1 MKKIKINED
10 LIRILISAI
19 LLITSIFLKNFK
31 TAYLIVIVVSYVF
44 VSKEVYENAL
54 KNIKNKEIFDEN
66 LLMIIA
72 TLGAFYIKEYPE
84 AVLVML
90 LFSLGEYLSSQ
101 AVDNSKKAII
111 ELMDLRSDK
120 TRLKN
125 GELVSTKKV
134 KLNDIIIVNPG
145 EKIPLDG
152 IIING
157 ASHLDTKNLTGE
169 SKPLSVKKGDTVLS
183 GTINIESILE
193 INSTSTYKT
202 STASKIIDIMEHA
215 DEKKAKTEKFITK
228 FSKIYTP
235 IVVLLSILIVVIPT
249 ILGCDFNTWLYRA
262 LEMLVISCPCALVI
276 SVPLSYFA
284 GIGRA
289 SKDGILI
296 KGSNELDN
304 LSNIKTIL
312 FDKTGTLTKGVFEVT
327 KIFSVNNKDA
337 ELLKLA
343 AEAEANSNHP
353 IALSIKKAY
362 GKEIK
367 SKITNAKEISG
378 AGISCIIG
386 KDNILVGNKKL
397 LKYNKID
404 VEENKELG
412 TIVYVAKNKKLLGYI
427 VISDKIKTNAK
438 ESLDKLRN
446 DGISNLIMLSGDA
459 EEVVNI
465 ISKKLNLDKAYGNL
479 LPQDKVNILEEYKM
493 KNKTAFVGD
502 GINDAPVIKL
512 ADVGIAMGGIGSDA
526 TIEASDIVL
535 MKDDL
540 SRLADAIKISKITKK
555 IVMSNIIFAI
565 MFKIIMLILAI
576 LGITPIWLAV
586 FADVGVTI
594 ISVLNSLRIFIKKL

>member
-10 LIRILISAI
+10 LIRIIISI
-19 LLITSIFLKNFK
+19 VFLVLGMIFNGNIYLL
-31 TAYLIVIVVSYVF
+31 VVSYVL
-44 VSKEVYENAL
+44 VSKEVYFNAF
-54 KNIKNKEIFDEN
+54 KNIKNDEIFDEN

-72 TLGAFYIKEYPE
+72 TLGAFYIGEYPE

-90 LFSLGEYLSSQ
+90 LFSIGEYLSDL
-101 AVDNSKKAII
+101 AIDNSKKAIV

-120 TRLKN
+120 INLKDI
-125 GELVSTKKV
+125 GVTDVSNAKV
-134 KLNDIIIVNPG
+134 GDIFVVSPG
-145 EKIPLDG
+145 EKVALDG
-152 IIING
+152 IVIKG
-157 ASHLDTKNLTGE
+157 ESHLDTSSLTGE
-169 SKPLSVKKGDTVLS
+169 TVPRAVYKNSEVLS
-183 GTINIESILE
+183 GTINLE
-193 INSTSTYKT
+193 GVLEVKATKTFET
-202 STASKIIDIMEHA
+202 STASRIIEILEKSE
-215 DEKKAKTEKFITK
+215 EKKTKTEKFITK
-228 FSKIYTP
+228 FSKVYTP
-235 IVVLLSILIVVIPT
+235 IVVLLAILIIIIPT
-249 ILGCDFNTWLYRA
+249 ILGGNFNTWLYRA

-276 SVPLSYFA
+276 SVPLGYFS
-284 GIGRA
+284 GIGKC
-289 SKDGILI
+289 SKEGILV
-296 KGSNELDN
+296 KGSNILDD
-304 LSNIKTIL
+304 LVNIDTII
-312 FDKTGTLTKGVFEVT
+312 FDKTGTITEGVFEVT
-327 KIFSVNNKDA
+327 KIFSVNNKDV

-446 DGISNLIMLSGDA
+446 DGISNLVMLSGDA

-502 GINDAPVIKL
+502 GINDAPVIKC

-540 SRLADAIKISKITKK
+540 SNLADAIKISKITKK
-555 IVMSNIIFAI
+555 IVLSNIIFAI
-565 MFKIIMLILAI
+565 MFKIIMLVLAI

-594 ISVLNSLRIFIKKL
+594 ISVFNSLRIFIKRI

>member
-10 LIRILISAI
+10 LIRIIISI
-19 LLITSIFLKNFK
+19 VLLVLGMIFNENI
-31 TAYLIVIVVSYVF
+31 YLLVISYVF
-44 VSKEVYENAL
+44 VSKEVYFNAF
-54 KNIKNKEIFDEN
+54 KNIREGNIFDEN
-66 LLMIIA
+66 FLMIIA
-72 TLGAFYIKEYPE
+72 TLGAFYIGEYPE

-90 LFSLGEYLSSQ
+90 LFSIGEYLSDL
-101 AVDNSKKAII
+101 AVDNSKKAIV

-120 TRLKN
+120 INLK
-125 GELVSTKKV
+125 
-134 KLNDIIIVNPG
+134 DIGVTDVNKANVGDIFVVAPG
-145 EKIPLDG
+145 EKVAIDG
-152 IIING
+152 IIIKG
-157 ASHLDTKNLTGE
+157 ESHLDTSSLTGE
-169 SKPLSVKKGDTVLS
+169 TVPRAVYKNSEVLS
-183 GTINIESILE
+183 GTINLE
-193 INSTSTYKT
+193 GVLEVKATKTFET
-202 STASKIIDIMEHA
+202 STASKIIEILEKSE
-215 DEKKAKTEKFITK
+215 EKKTKTEKFITR
-228 FSKIYTP
+228 FSKVYTP
-235 IVVLLSILIVVIPT
+235 IVVLLAILIIIIPT
-249 ILGCDFNTWLYRA
+249 ILGGNFNTWLYRA

-276 SVPLSYFA
+276 SVPLGYFS
-284 GIGRA
+284 GIGKC
-289 SKDGILI
+289 SKEGILV
-296 KGSNELDN
+296 KGSNILDD
-304 LSNIKTIL
+304 LVNIDTII
-312 FDKTGTLTKGVFEVT
+312 FDKTGTITEGVFEVT
-327 KIFSVNNKDA
+327 KIYSVNNKDA

-378 AGISCIIG
+378 AGISCITG

-404 VEENKELG
+404 VEENKKLG

-502 GINDAPVIKL
+502 GINDAPVIKC

-540 SRLADAIKISKITKK
+540 SNLADAIKISKITKK
-555 IVMSNIIFAI
+555 IVLSNIIFAI
-565 MFKIIMLILAI
+565 MFKIIMLVLAI

-594 ISVLNSLRIFIKKL
+594 ISVFNSLRIFIKRI

>member
-1 MKKIKINED
+1 MKKIKFNED
-10 LIRILISAI
+10 LIRILISSV
-19 LLITSIFLKNFK
+19 LLIISIFLKNFK

-54 KNIKNKEIFDEN
+54 KNIKKKEIFDEN

-111 ELMDLRSDK
+111 DLMDLRSDK
-120 TRLKN
+120 ARLKN

-327 KIFSVNNKDA
+327 KINGNINEV
-337 ELLKLA
+337 LKIA
-343 AEAEANSNHP
+343 ANAEAHSNHP
-353 IALSIKKAY
+353 IGKSIVSAY
-362 GKEIK
+362 NKTLDMKITDYKEI
-367 SKITNAKEISG
+367 AG
-378 AGISCIIG
+378 LGISC
-386 KDNILVGNKKL
+386 KLNKEKVLVG
-397 LKYNKID
+397 KID
-404 VEENKELG
+404 LLLENNIDVDKIDSVG
-412 TIVYVAKNKKLLGYI
+412 TVIYVAKNNECIGSI
-427 VISDKIKTNAK
+427 IISDKIKDNAK
-438 ESLDKLRN
+438 ETLEDLR
-446 DGISNLIMLSGDA
+446 GELVENLVVLSGDKD
-459 EEVVNI
+459 EVVEDLA
-465 ISKKLNLDKAYGNL
+465 KTLNLDAYHAEL
-479 LPQDKVNILEEYKM
+479 LPEDKIKLLEEYQIFGQ
-493 KNKTAFVGD
+493 TAFVGD

-512 ADVGIAMGGIGSDA
+512 SDIGIAMGKIGSDA

-535 MKDDL
+535 MNDDL
-540 SRLADAIKISKITKK
+540 SSITKAIRISKLTKRV
-555 IVMSNIIFAI
+555 ILSNIIFAI
-565 MFKIIMLILAI
+565 SFKLLMLILAI
-576 LGITPIWLAV
+576 IGITPIYLAV
-586 FADVGVTI
+586 FADVGVTLL
-594 ISVLNSLRIFIKKL
+594 SVLNSLRIFKKSL

>member
-10 LIRILISAI
+10 LIRIIISI
-19 LLITSIFLKNFK
+19 VLLVLGMIFNENI
-31 TAYLIVIVVSYVF
+31 YLLVISYVF
-44 VSKEVYENAL
+44 ISKEVYFNAF
-54 KNIKNKEIFDEN
+54 KNIREGKIFDEN
-66 LLMIIA
+66 FLMIIA
-72 TLGAFYIKEYPE
+72 TLGAFYIGEYPE

-90 LFSLGEYLSSQ
+90 LFSIGEYLSDL
-101 AVDNSKKAII
+101 AVDNSKKAIV

-120 TRLKN
+120 INLKN
-125 GELVSTKKV
+125 VGITDVSNAKIG
-134 KLNDIIIVNPG
+134 DIFVVAPG
-145 EKIPLDG
+145 EKVALDG
-152 IIING
+152 IVIKG
-157 ASHLDTKNLTGE
+157 ESHLDTSSLTGE
-169 SKPLSVKKGDTVLS
+169 AVPRAVYKNSDVLS
-183 GTINIESILE
+183 GTINLE
-193 INSTSTYKT
+193 GVLEVKATKTFET
-202 STASKIIDIMEHA
+202 STASKIIEILEKSE
-215 DEKKAKTEKFITK
+215 EKKTKTEKFITR
-228 FSKIYTP
+228 FSKVYTP
-235 IVVLLSILIVVIPT
+235 IVVLLAILIIIIPT
-249 ILGCDFNTWLYRA
+249 ILGGNFNTWLYRA

-276 SVPLSYFA
+276 SVPLGYFS
-284 GIGRA
+284 GIGKC
-289 SKDGILI
+289 SKEGILV
-296 KGSNELDN
+296 KGSNILDD
-304 LSNIKTIL
+304 LVNIDTII
-312 FDKTGTLTKGVFEVT
+312 FDKTGTITEGVFEVT
-327 KIFSVNNKDA
+327 KIYSVNNKDT

-343 AEAEANSNHP
+343 AEAEVNSNHP

-386 KDNILVGNKKL
+386 EDNILVGNKKL

-438 ESLDKLRN
+438 ESLDKLRS
-446 DGISNLIMLSGDA
+446 DGISNLVMLSGDD
-459 EEVVNI
+459 EEVVKV

-479 LPQDKVNILEEYKM
+479 LPQDKVNILEEYK
-493 KNKTAFVGD
+493 KYNKTAFVGD
-502 GINDAPVIKL
+502 GINDAPVIKC

-540 SRLADAIKISKITKK
+540 SNLADAIKISKITKK
-555 IVMSNIIFAI
+555 IVLSNIIFAI
-565 MFKIIMLILAI
+565 MFKIIMLVLAV

-594 ISVLNSLRIFIKKL
+594 ISVFNSLRIFIKRI

>member
-10 LIRILISAI
+10 LIRIIISI
-19 LLITSIFLKNFK
+19 VLLVLGMIFNENI
-31 TAYLIVIVVSYVF
+31 YLLVISYVF
-44 VSKEVYENAL
+44 VSKEVYFNAF
-54 KNIKNKEIFDEN
+54 KNIKNGEIFDEN
-66 LLMIIA
+66 FLMIIA
-72 TLGAFYIKEYPE
+72 TLGAFYIGEYPE

-90 LFSLGEYLSSQ
+90 LFSIGEYLSDL
-101 AVDNSKKAII
+101 AVDNSKKAIV

-120 TRLKN
+120 INLK
-125 GELVSTKKV
+125 
-134 KLNDIIIVNPG
+134 DIGVTDVNNANVGDIFVVAPG
-145 EKIPLDG
+145 EKVALDG
-152 IIING
+152 IIIKG
-157 ASHLDTKNLTGE
+157 ESHLDTSSLTGE
-169 SKPLSVKKGDTVLS
+169 TMPRAVYKNSEVLS
-183 GTINIESILE
+183 GTINLE
-193 INSTSTYKT
+193 GVLEVKATKTFET
-202 STASKIIDIMEHA
+202 STASKIIEILEKSE
-215 DEKKAKTEKFITK
+215 EKKTKTEKFITR
-228 FSKIYTP
+228 FSKVYTP
-235 IVVLLSILIVVIPT
+235 IVVLLAILIIIIPT
-249 ILGCDFNTWLYRA
+249 ILGGNFNTWLYRA

-276 SVPLSYFA
+276 SVPLGYFS
-284 GIGRA
+284 GIGKC
-289 SKDGILI
+289 SKEGILV
-296 KGSNELDN
+296 KGSNILDD
-304 LSNIKTIL
+304 LVNIDTII
-312 FDKTGTLTKGVFEVT
+312 FDKTGTITEGVFEVT
-327 KIFSVNNKDA
+327 KIYSVNNKDT

-404 VEENKELG
+404 VEVNKELG

-446 DGISNLIMLSGDA
+446 DGINNLIMLSGDA

-540 SRLADAIKISKITKK
+540 SNLADAIKISKITKK
-555 IVMSNIIFAI
+555 IVLSNIIFAI

>member
-1 MKKIKINED
+1 MKKINED
-10 LIRILISAI
+10 LIRIIISII
-19 LLITSIFLKNFK
+19 LLVLGMIFNENI
-31 TAYLIVIVVSYVF
+31 YLLVISYVF
-44 VSKEVYENAL
+44 ISKEVYFNAF
-54 KNIKNKEIFDEN
+54 KNIREGKIFDEN

-72 TLGAFYIKEYPE
+72 TLGAFYIGEYPE

-90 LFSLGEYLSSQ
+90 LFSIGEYLSDL
-101 AVDNSKKAII
+101 AVDNSKKAIV

-120 TRLKN
+120 INLK
-125 GELVSTKKV
+125 
-134 KLNDIIIVNPG
+134 DIGVTDVNNANVGDIFVVTPG
-145 EKIPLDG
+145 EKVALDG
-152 IIING
+152 IIIKG
-157 ASHLDTKNLTGE
+157 ESHLDTSSLTGE
-169 SKPLSVKKGDTVLS
+169 TVPRAVYKNSEVLS
-183 GTINIESILE
+183 GTINLE
-193 INSTSTYKT
+193 GVLEVKATKTFET
-202 STASKIIDIMEHA
+202 STASRIIEILEKTE
-215 DEKKAKTEKFITK
+215 EKKTKTEKLITR
-228 FSKIYTP
+228 FSKVYTP
-235 IVVLLSILIVVIPT
+235 IVVLLAILIIIIPT
-249 ILGCDFNTWLYRA
+249 ILGGNFNTWLYRA

-276 SVPLSYFA
+276 SVPLGYFS
-284 GIGRA
+284 GIGKC
-289 SKDGILI
+289 SKEGILV
-296 KGSNELDN
+296 KGSNILDD
-304 LSNIKTIL
+304 LVNIDTII
-312 FDKTGTLTKGVFEVT
+312 FDKTGTITEGVFEVT
-327 KIFSVNNKDA
+327 KIFSVNNKDV

-343 AEAEANSNHP
+343 AEAESNSNHP

-446 DGISNLIMLSGDA
+446 DGINNLVMLSGDA

-502 GINDAPVIKL
+502 GINDAPVIKC

-540 SRLADAIKISKITKK
+540 SNVADAIKISKITKK
-555 IVMSNIIFAI
+555 IVLSNIIFAI
-565 MFKIIMLILAI
+565 MFKIIMLVFAV

-594 ISVLNSLRIFIKKL
+594 ISVFNSLRIFIKRI

>member
-1 MKKIKINED
+1 MKKINED
-10 LIRILISAI
+10 LIRIIISI
-19 LLITSIFLKNFK
+19 VLLVLGMIFNENI
-31 TAYLIVIVVSYVF
+31 YLLVISYVF
-44 VSKEVYENAL
+44 ISKEVYFNAF
-54 KNIKNKEIFDEN
+54 KNIREGKIFDEN
-66 LLMIIA
+66 FLMIIA
-72 TLGAFYIKEYPE
+72 TLGAFYIGEYPE

-90 LFSLGEYLSSQ
+90 LFSIGEYLSDL
-101 AVDNSKKAII
+101 AVDNSKKAIV

-120 TRLKN
+120 INLK
-125 GELVSTKKV
+125 
-134 KLNDIIIVNPG
+134 DIGVTDVNNANVGDIFVVAPG
-145 EKIPLDG
+145 EKVALDG
-152 IIING
+152 IIIKG
-157 ASHLDTKNLTGE
+157 ESHLDTSSLTGE
-169 SKPLSVKKGDTVLS
+169 TMPRAVYINSEVLS
-183 GTINIESILE
+183 GTINLE
-193 INSTSTYKT
+193 GVLEVKATKTFET
-202 STASKIIDIMEHA
+202 STASKIIEILEKTE
-215 DEKKAKTEKFITK
+215 EKKTKTEKFITR
-228 FSKIYTP
+228 FSKVYTP
-235 IVVLLSILIVVIPT
+235 IVVLLAILIIIIPT
-249 ILGCDFNTWLYRA
+249 ILGGNFNTWLYRA

-276 SVPLSYFA
+276 SVPLGYFS
-284 GIGRA
+284 GIGKC
-289 SKDGILI
+289 SKEGILV
-296 KGSNELDN
+296 KGSNILDD
-304 LSNIKTIL
+304 LVNIDTII
-312 FDKTGTLTKGVFEVT
+312 FDKTGTITEGVFEVT

-386 KDNILVGNKKL
+386 EDNILVGNKKL

-459 EEVVNI
+459 EEIVNI

-502 GINDAPVIKL
+502 GINDAPVIKC

-540 SRLADAIKISKITKK
+540 SNLADAIKISKITKK
-555 IVMSNIIFAI
+555 IVMFNIIFAI
-565 MFKIIMLILAI
+565 MFKIIMLVLAI

-594 ISVLNSLRIFIKKL
+594 ISVFNSLRIFIKRI

>member
-1 MKKIKINED
+1 MKKINED
-10 LIRILISAI
+10 LIRIIISI
-19 LLITSIFLKNFK
+19 VLLVLGMIFNENI
-31 TAYLIVIVVSYVF
+31 YLLVISYVF
-44 VSKEVYENAL
+44 VSKEVYFNAI
-54 KNIKNKEIFDEN
+54 KNIREGKIFDEN
-66 LLMIIA
+66 FLMIIA
-72 TLGAFYIKEYPE
+72 TLGAFYIGEYPE

-90 LFSLGEYLSSQ
+90 LFSIGEYLSDI
-101 AVDNSKKAII
+101 AVDNSKKAIV

-120 TRLKN
+120 INLK
-125 GELVSTKKV
+125 
-134 KLNDIIIVNPG
+134 DIGVTDVNNANVGDVFVVAPG
-145 EKIPLDG
+145 EKVALDG
-152 IIING
+152 IIIKG
-157 ASHLDTKNLTGE
+157 ESHLDTSSLTGE
-169 SKPLSVKKGDTVLS
+169 TMPRAVYINSEVLS
-183 GTINIESILE
+183 GTINLE
-193 INSTSTYKT
+193 GVLEVKATKTFET
-202 STASKIIDIMEHA
+202 STASRIIEILEKSE
-215 DEKKAKTEKFITK
+215 EKKTKTEKFITR
-228 FSKIYTP
+228 FSKVYTP
-235 IVVLLSILIVVIPT
+235 IVVLLAILIIIIPT
-249 ILGCDFNTWLYRA
+249 ILEGNFNTWLYRA

-276 SVPLSYFA
+276 SVPLGYFS
-284 GIGRA
+284 GIGKC
-289 SKDGILI
+289 SKEGILV
-296 KGSNELDN
+296 KGSNILDD
-304 LSNIKTIL
+304 LVNIDTII
-312 FDKTGTLTKGVFEVT
+312 FDKTGTITEGVFEVT

-438 ESLDKLRN
+438 ESLDKLRS
-446 DGISNLIMLSGDA
+446 DGINNLIMLSGDA

-465 ISKKLNLDKAYGNL
+465 ISKKLNLDKACGNL

-502 GINDAPVIKL
+502 GINDAPVIKC

-540 SRLADAIKISKITKK
+540 SNLADAIKISKITKK
-555 IVMSNIIFAI
+555 IVLSNIIFAI
-565 MFKIIMLILAI
+565 MFKIIMLIFAI

-594 ISVLNSLRIFIKKL
+594 ISVFNSLRIFIKRI

>member
-10 LIRILISAI
+10 LIRIIISVI
-19 LLITSIFLKNFK
+19 LLVLGMIFNENI
-31 TAYLIVIVVSYVF
+31 YLLVISYVF
-44 VSKEVYENAL
+44 ISKKVYFNAF
-54 KNIKNKEIFDEN
+54 KNIREGKIFDEN

-72 TLGAFYIKEYPE
+72 TLGAFYIGEYPE

-90 LFSLGEYLSSQ
+90 LFSIGEYLSDL
-101 AVDNSKKAII
+101 AVDNSKKAIV

-120 TRLKN
+120 INLKDI
-125 GELVSTKKV
+125 GVTDVSNANV
-134 KLNDIIIVNPG
+134 GDIFVVSPG
-145 EKIPLDG
+145 EKIALDG
-152 IIING
+152 IIIKG
-157 ASHLDTKNLTGE
+157 ESHLDTSSLTGE
-169 SKPLSVKKGDTVLS
+169 AVPRAVYKNSEVLS
-183 GTINIESILE
+183 GTINLE
-193 INSTSTYKT
+193 GVLEVKATKTFET
-202 STASKIIDIMEHA
+202 STASRIIEILEKSE
-215 DEKKAKTEKFITK
+215 EKKTKTEKFITR
-228 FSKIYTP
+228 FSKVYTP
-235 IVVLLSILIVVIPT
+235 IVVLLAILIIIIPT
-249 ILGCDFNTWLYRA
+249 ILGGNFNTWLYRA

-276 SVPLSYFA
+276 SVPLGYFS
-284 GIGRA
+284 GIGKC
-289 SKDGILI
+289 SKEGILV
-296 KGSNELDN
+296 KGSNILDD
-304 LSNIKTIL
+304 LVNIDTII
-312 FDKTGTLTKGVFEVT
+312 FDKTGTITEGVFEVT
-327 KIFSVNNKDA
+327 KIYSVNNKDV

-367 SKITNAKEISG
+367 SKITNVKEISG

-386 KDNILVGNKKL
+386 QDNILVGNKKL

-446 DGISNLIMLSGDA
+446 DGINNLIMLSGDA

-479 LPQDKVNILEEYKM
+479 LPQDKVSILEEYKM

-502 GINDAPVIKL
+502 GINDAPVIKC

-540 SRLADAIKISKITKK
+540 SNLADAIKISKITKK
-555 IVMSNIIFAI
+555 IVLSNIIFAI
-565 MFKIIMLILAI
+565 MFKIIMLVLAI

-594 ISVLNSLRIFIKKL
+594 ISVFNSLRIFIKRI

>member
-1 MKKIKINED
+1 MIKINED
-10 LIRILISAI
+10 LIRIIISI
-19 LLITSIFLKNFK
+19 VLLVLGMIFNENI
-31 TAYLIVIVVSYVF
+31 YLLVISYVF
-44 VSKEVYENAL
+44 ISKEVYFNAF
-54 KNIKNKEIFDEN
+54 KNIREGKIFDEN
-66 LLMIIA
+66 FLMIIA
-72 TLGAFYIKEYPE
+72 TLGAFYIGEYPE

-90 LFSLGEYLSSQ
+90 LFSIGEYLSDL
-101 AVDNSKKAII
+101 AVDNSKKAIV

-120 TRLKN
+120 INLK
-125 GELVSTKKV
+125 
-134 KLNDIIIVNPG
+134 DIGVTDVNNANIGDVFVVAPG
-145 EKIPLDG
+145 EKVALDG
-152 IIING
+152 IIIKG
-157 ASHLDTKNLTGE
+157 ESHLDTSSLTGE
-169 SKPLSVKKGDTVLS
+169 TVPRAVYKNSEVLS
-183 GTINIESILE
+183 GTINLE
-193 INSTSTYKT
+193 GVLEVKATKTFET
-202 STASKIIDIMEHA
+202 STASRIIEILEKSE
-215 DEKKAKTEKFITK
+215 EKKTKTEKFITR
-228 FSKIYTP
+228 FSKVYTP
-235 IVVLLSILIVVIPT
+235 IVVLLAILIIIIPT
-249 ILGCDFNTWLYRA
+249 ILGGNFNTWLYRA

-276 SVPLSYFA
+276 SVPLGYFS
-284 GIGRA
+284 GIGKC
-289 SKDGILI
+289 SKEGILV
-296 KGSNELDN
+296 KGSNILDD
-304 LSNIKTIL
+304 LVNIDTII
-312 FDKTGTLTKGVFEVT
+312 FDKTGTITEGVFEVT
-327 KIFSVNNKDA
+327 KIYSVNNKDA

-343 AEAEANSNHP
+343 AEAETNSNHP

-438 ESLDKLRN
+438 ESLDKLRS
-446 DGISNLIMLSGDA
+446 DGISNLVMLSGDA

-502 GINDAPVIKL
+502 GINDAPVIKC

-526 TIEASDIVL
+526 TIEASEIVL

-540 SRLADAIKISKITKK
+540 SNLADAIKISKITKK
-555 IVMSNIIFAI
+555 IVLSNIIFAI
-565 MFKIIMLILAI
+565 TFKIIMLVLAI

-594 ISVLNSLRIFIKKL
+594 ISVFNSLRIFIKRI

>member
-10 LIRILISAI
+10 LIRIIISI
-19 LLITSIFLKNFK
+19 VLLVLGMIFNENI
-31 TAYLIVIVVSYVF
+31 YLLVISYVF
-44 VSKEVYENAL
+44 ISKEVYFNAF
-54 KNIKNKEIFDEN
+54 KNIREGKIFDEN
-66 LLMIIA
+66 FLMIIA
-72 TLGAFYIKEYPE
+72 TLGAFYIGEYPE

-90 LFSLGEYLSSQ
+90 LFSIGEYLSDL
-101 AVDNSKKAII
+101 AVDNSKKAIV

-120 TRLKN
+120 INLKDSGVTDVN
-125 GELVSTKKV
+125 NANVG
-134 KLNDIIIVNPG
+134 DIFVVAPG
-145 EKIPLDG
+145 EKVALDG
-152 IIING
+152 IIIKG
-157 ASHLDTKNLTGE
+157 ESHLDTSSLTGE
-169 SKPLSVKKGDTVLS
+169 TVPRAVYKNSEVLS
-183 GTINIESILE
+183 GTINLE
-193 INSTSTYKT
+193 GVLEVKVTKTFET
-202 STASKIIDIMEHA
+202 STASRIIEILEKSE
-215 DEKKAKTEKFITK
+215 EKKTKTEKFITR
-228 FSKIYTP
+228 FSKVYTP
-235 IVVLLSILIVVIPT
+235 IVVLLAILIIIIPT
-249 ILGCDFNTWLYRA
+249 ILGGDFNTWLYRA

-276 SVPLSYFA
+276 SVPLGYFS
-284 GIGRA
+284 GIGKC
-289 SKDGILI
+289 SKEGILV
-296 KGSNELDN
+296 KGSNILDD
-304 LSNIKTIL
+304 LVNIDTII
-312 FDKTGTLTKGVFEVT
+312 FDKTGTITEGVFEVT
-327 KIFSVNNKDA
+327 KIYSVNNKDA

-343 AEAEANSNHP
+343 AAAEANSNHP

-397 LKYNKID
+397 LKYNNID

-493 KNKTAFVGD
+493 INKTAFVGD
-502 GINDAPVIKL
+502 GINDAPVIKC

-540 SRLADAIKISKITKK
+540 SNLADAIKISKITKK
-555 IVMSNIIFAI
+555 IVLSNIIFAI
-565 MFKIIMLILAI
+565 MFKIIMLVLAI

-594 ISVLNSLRIFIKKL
+594 ISVFNSLRIFIKRI

>member
-1 MKKIKINED
+1 MKKINED
-10 LIRILISAI
+10 LIRIIISI
-19 LLITSIFLKNFK
+19 VLLALGMIFNENI
-31 TAYLIVIVVSYVF
+31 YLLVISYVF
-44 VSKEVYENAL
+44 ISKEVYFNAF
-54 KNIKNKEIFDEN
+54 KNIKEGKIFDEN
-66 LLMIIA
+66 FLMIIA
-72 TLGAFYIKEYPE
+72 TLGAFYIGEYPE

-90 LFSLGEYLSSQ
+90 LFSIGEYLSDI
-101 AVDNSKKAII
+101 AVDNSKKAIV

-120 TRLKN
+120 INLKDI
-125 GELVSTKKV
+125 GVTDVSNAKV
-134 KLNDIIIVNPG
+134 GDIFVVSPG
-145 EKIPLDG
+145 EKVALDG
-152 IIING
+152 IVIKG
-157 ASHLDTKNLTGE
+157 ESHLDTSSLTGE
-169 SKPLSVKKGDTVLS
+169 TVPRAVYKNSEVLS
-183 GTINIESILE
+183 GTINLE
-193 INSTSTYKT
+193 GVLEVKATKTFET
-202 STASKIIDIMEHA
+202 STASKIIEILEKSE
-215 DEKKAKTEKFITK
+215 EKKTKTEKFITR
-228 FSKIYTP
+228 FSKVYTP
-235 IVVLLSILIVVIPT
+235 IVVLLAILIIIIPT
-249 ILGCDFNTWLYRA
+249 ILGGNFNTWLYRA

-276 SVPLSYFA
+276 SVPLGYFS
-284 GIGRA
+284 GIGKC
-289 SKDGILI
+289 SKEGILV
-296 KGSNELDN
+296 KGSNILDD
-304 LSNIKTIL
+304 LVNIDTII
-312 FDKTGTLTKGVFEVT
+312 FDKTGTITEGVFEVT

-337 ELLKLA
+337 EILKLA
-343 AEAEANSNHP
+343 AEAEANSIHP

-438 ESLDKLRN
+438 ESLDKLRS
-446 DGISNLIMLSGDA
+446 DGISNLVMLSGDA

-479 LPQDKVNILEEYKM
+479 LPQDKVKILEEYKM

-502 GINDAPVIKL
+502 GINDAPVIKC

-540 SRLADAIKISKITKK
+540 SNLADAIKISKITKK
-555 IVMSNIIFAI
+555 IVLSNIIFAI
-565 MFKIIMLILAI
+565 MFKIIMLVLAI

-594 ISVLNSLRIFIKKL
+594 ISVFNSLRIFIKRI

>member
-10 LIRILISAI
+10 LIRIIISI
-19 LLITSIFLKNFK
+19 VLLVLGMIFNENI
-31 TAYLIVIVVSYVF
+31 YLLVISYVF
-44 VSKEVYENAL
+44 VSKEVYFNAF
-54 KNIKNKEIFDEN
+54 KNIKEGKIFDEN
-66 LLMIIA
+66 FLMIIA
-72 TLGAFYIKEYPE
+72 TLGAFYIGEYPE

-90 LFSLGEYLSSQ
+90 LFSIGEYLSDL
-101 AVDNSKKAII
+101 AVDNSKKAIV

-120 TRLKN
+120 INLKN
-125 GELVSTKKV
+125 VGITDVSNAKIG
-134 KLNDIIIVNPG
+134 DIFVVAPG
-145 EKIPLDG
+145 EKVALDG
-152 IIING
+152 IVIKG
-157 ASHLDTKNLTGE
+157 ESHLDTSSLTGE
-169 SKPLSVKKGDTVLS
+169 AVPRAVYKNSDVLS
-183 GTINIESILE
+183 GTINLE
-193 INSTSTYKT
+193 GVLEVKATKTFET
-202 STASKIIDIMEHA
+202 STASKIIEILEKSE
-215 DEKKAKTEKFITK
+215 EKKTKTEKFITK
-228 FSKIYTP
+228 FSKVYTP
-235 IVVLLSILIVVIPT
+235 IVVLLAVFIVIIPT
-249 ILGCDFNTWLYRA
+249 ILGGNFNTWLYRA

-276 SVPLSYFA
+276 SVPLGYFS
-284 GIGRA
+284 GIGKC
-289 SKDGILI
+289 SKEGILV
-296 KGSNELDN
+296 KGSNILDDLVN
-304 LSNIKTIL
+304 VNTII
-312 FDKTGTLTKGVFEVT
+312 FDKTGTITEGVFEVT
-327 KIFSVNNKDA
+327 KIVSKNKKDD
-337 ELLKLA
+337 ELLILA
-343 AEAEANSNHP
+343 AAAESNSNHP

-479 LPQDKVNILEEYKM
+479 LPQDKVNILEEYK
-493 KNKTAFVGD
+493 KYNKTAFVGD

-540 SRLADAIKISKITKK
+540 SNLADAIKISKITKK
-555 IVMSNIIFAI
+555 IVLSNIIFAI
-565 MFKIIMLILAI
+565 MFKIIMLVLAI

>member
-10 LIRILISAI
+10 LIRIIISI
-19 LLITSIFLKNFK
+19 VLLVLGMIFNENI
-31 TAYLIVIVVSYVF
+31 YLLVISYVF
-44 VSKEVYENAL
+44 ISKEVYFNAF
-54 KNIKNKEIFDEN
+54 KNIREGKIFDEN
-66 LLMIIA
+66 FLMIIA
-72 TLGAFYIKEYPE
+72 TLGAFYIGEYPE

-90 LFSLGEYLSSQ
+90 LFSIGEYLSDL
-101 AVDNSKKAII
+101 AVDNSKKAIV

-120 TRLKN
+120 INLKN
-125 GELVSTKKV
+125 VGITDVSNAKIG
-134 KLNDIIIVNPG
+134 DIFVVAPG
-145 EKIPLDG
+145 EKVALDG
-152 IIING
+152 IVIKG
-157 ASHLDTKNLTGE
+157 ESHLDTSSLTGE
-169 SKPLSVKKGDTVLS
+169 AVPRAVYKNSDVLS
-183 GTINIESILE
+183 GTINLE
-193 INSTSTYKT
+193 GVLEVKATKTFET
-202 STASKIIDIMEHA
+202 STASKIIEILEKSE
-215 DEKKAKTEKFITK
+215 EKKTKTEKFITK
-228 FSKIYTP
+228 FSKVYTP
-235 IVVLLSILIVVIPT
+235 IVVLLAVFIVIIST
-249 ILGCDFNTWLYRA
+249 ILGGNFNTWLYRA

-276 SVPLSYFA
+276 SVPLGYFS
-284 GIGRA
+284 GIGKC
-289 SKDGILI
+289 SKEGILV
-296 KGSNELDN
+296 KGSNILDDLVN
-304 LSNIKTIL
+304 VNTII
-312 FDKTGTLTKGVFEVT
+312 FDKTGTITEGVFEVT
-327 KIFSVNNKDA
+327 KIVSKNKKDD
-337 ELLKLA
+337 ELLILA
-343 AEAEANSNHP
+343 AAAESNSNHP
-353 IALSIKKAY
+353 IATSIKKAY

-367 SKITNAKEISG
+367 SKITNVKEISG

-386 KDNILVGNKKL
+386 EDNILVGNKKL

-446 DGISNLIMLSGDA
+446 DGINNLIMLSGDA
-459 EEVVNI
+459 EEVVKV

-502 GINDAPVIKL
+502 GINDAPVIKC

-555 IVMSNIIFAI
+555 IVMFNIIFAI
-565 MFKIIMLILAI
+565 MFKIIMLVLAI

-594 ISVLNSLRIFIKKL
+594 ISVFNSLRIFIKRI

>member
-10 LIRILISAI
+10 LIRIIISI
-19 LLITSIFLKNFK
+19 VLLVLGMIFNENI
-31 TAYLIVIVVSYVF
+31 YLLVISYVF
-44 VSKEVYENAL
+44 VSKEVYFNAF
-54 KNIKNKEIFDEN
+54 KNIKNGEIFDEN
-66 LLMIIA
+66 FLMIIA
-72 TLGAFYIKEYPE
+72 TLGAFYIGEYPE

-90 LFSLGEYLSSQ
+90 LFSIGEYLSDL
-101 AVDNSKKAII
+101 AVDNSKKAIV

-120 TRLKN
+120 INLK
-125 GELVSTKKV
+125 
-134 KLNDIIIVNPG
+134 DIGVTDVNNANVGDIFVVAPG
-145 EKIPLDG
+145 EKVALDG
-152 IIING
+152 IVIKG
-157 ASHLDTKNLTGE
+157 ESHLDTSSLTGE
-169 SKPLSVKKGDTVLS
+169 AVPRAVCKNSEVLS
-183 GTINIESILE
+183 GTINLE
-193 INSTSTYKT
+193 GVLEVKATKTFET
-202 STASKIIDIMEHA
+202 STASKIIEILEKSE
-215 DEKKAKTEKFITK
+215 EKKTKTEKFITK
-228 FSKIYTP
+228 FSKVYTP
-235 IVVLLSILIVVIPT
+235 IVVFLSILIIIIPT
-249 ILGCDFNTWLYRA
+249 ILGGNFNTWLYRA

-276 SVPLSYFA
+276 SVPLGYFS
-284 GIGRA
+284 GIGKC
-289 SKDGILI
+289 SKEGILV
-296 KGSNELDN
+296 KGSNILDD
-304 LSNIKTIL
+304 LVNIDTII
-312 FDKTGTLTKGVFEVT
+312 FDKTGTITEGVFEVT
-327 KIFSVNNKDA
+327 KIYSVNNKDA

-438 ESLDKLRN
+438 ESLDKLRS
-446 DGISNLIMLSGDA
+446 DGISNLVMLSGDD
-459 EEVVNI
+459 EEVVKV

-479 LPQDKVNILEEYKM
+479 LPQDKVNILEEYK
-493 KNKTAFVGD
+493 KYNKTAFVGD
-502 GINDAPVIKL
+502 GINDAPVIKC
-512 ADVGIAMGGIGSDA
+512 ADVGIAMGEIGSDA

-540 SRLADAIKISKITKK
+540 SNLADAIKISKITKK
-555 IVMSNIIFAI
+555 IVMFNIIFAI
-565 MFKIIMLILAI
+565 MFKIIMLVLAI

-594 ISVLNSLRIFIKKL
+594 ISVFNSLRIFIKRI

>member
-10 LIRILISAI
+10 LIRIIISI
-19 LLITSIFLKNFK
+19 VLLVLGMIFNENI
-31 TAYLIVIVVSYVF
+31 YLLVISYVF
-44 VSKEVYENAL
+44 ISKEVYFNAF
-54 KNIKNKEIFDEN
+54 KNIREGKIFDEN
-66 LLMIIA
+66 FLMIIA
-72 TLGAFYIKEYPE
+72 TLGAFYIGEYPE

-90 LFSLGEYLSSQ
+90 LFSIGEYLSDL
-101 AVDNSKKAII
+101 AVDNSKKAIV

-120 TRLKN
+120 INLKN
-125 GELVSTKKV
+125 VGITDVSNAKIG
-134 KLNDIIIVNPG
+134 DIFVVAPG
-145 EKIPLDG
+145 EKVALDG
-152 IIING
+152 IVIKG
-157 ASHLDTKNLTGE
+157 ESHLDTSSLTGE
-169 SKPLSVKKGDTVLS
+169 AVPHAVFKNSEVLS
-183 GTINIESILE
+183 GTINLE
-193 INSTSTYKT
+193 GVLEVKATKTFET
-202 STASKIIDIMEHA
+202 STASKIIEILEKSE
-215 DEKKAKTEKFITK
+215 EKKTKTEKFITK
-228 FSKIYTP
+228 FSKVYTP
-235 IVVLLSILIVVIPT
+235 IVVLLAVFIVIIPT
-249 ILGCDFNTWLYRA
+249 ILGGNFNTWLYRA

-276 SVPLSYFA
+276 SVPLGYFS
-284 GIGRA
+284 GIGKC
-289 SKDGILI
+289 SKEGILV
-296 KGSNELDN
+296 KGSNILDDLVN
-304 LSNIKTIL
+304 VNTII
-312 FDKTGTLTKGVFEVT
+312 FDKTGTITEGVFEVT
-327 KIFSVNNKDA
+327 KIVSKNKKDD
-337 ELLKLA
+337 ELLMLA
-343 AEAEANSNHP
+343 AAAEANSNHP

-479 LPQDKVNILEEYKM
+479 LPQDKVNILEEYK
-493 KNKTAFVGD
+493 KYNKTAFVGD

-540 SRLADAIKISKITKK
+540 SNLADAIKISKITKK
-555 IVMSNIIFAI
+555 IVLSNIIFAI
-565 MFKIIMLILAI
+565 LFKIIMLILAI

-594 ISVLNSLRIFIKKL
+594 ISVFNSLRIFIKRI

>member
-1 MKKIKINED
+1 MKKINED
-10 LIRILISAI
+10 LIRIIISI
-19 LLITSIFLKNFK
+19 VLLVLGMIFNENI
-31 TAYLIVIVVSYVF
+31 YLLVISYVF
-44 VSKEVYENAL
+44 VSKKVYFKAF
-54 KNIKNKEIFDEN
+54 KNIRSGEIFDEN
-66 LLMIIA
+66 FLMIIA
-72 TLGAFYIKEYPE
+72 TLGAFYIGEYPE

-90 LFSLGEYLSSQ
+90 LFSIGEYLSDL
-101 AVDNSKKAII
+101 AVDNSKKAIV

-120 TRLKN
+120 INLKN
-125 GELVSTKKV
+125 IGVTDVSNAKV
-134 KLNDIIIVNPG
+134 GDIFVVSPG
-145 EKIPLDG
+145 EKVALDG
-152 IIING
+152 IVIKG
-157 ASHLDTKNLTGE
+157 ESHLDTSSLTGE
-169 SKPLSVKKGDTVLS
+169 AVPRAVYKNSEVLS
-183 GTINIESILE
+183 GTINLE
-193 INSTSTYKT
+193 GVLEVKATKTFET
-202 STASKIIDIMEHA
+202 STASKIIEILEKSE
-215 DEKKAKTEKFITK
+215 EKKTKTEKFITK
-228 FSKIYTP
+228 FSKVYTP
-235 IVVLLSILIVVIPT
+235 IVVLLAVFIVIIPT
-249 ILGCDFNTWLYRA
+249 ILGGNFNTWLYRA

-276 SVPLSYFA
+276 SVPLGYFS
-284 GIGRA
+284 GIGKC
-289 SKDGILI
+289 SKEGILV
-296 KGSNELDN
+296 KGSNILDD
-304 LSNIKTIL
+304 LVNIDTII
-312 FDKTGTLTKGVFEVT
+312 FDKTGTITEGVFEVT
-327 KIFSVNNKDA
+327 KIFSVNNKDV

-367 SKITNAKEISG
+367 SKITNAKERSG

-446 DGISNLIMLSGDA
+446 DGISNLVMLSGDA

-502 GINDAPVIKL
+502 GINDAPVIKC

-540 SRLADAIKISKITKK
+540 SNLADAIKISKITKK
-555 IVMSNIIFAI
+555 IVLSNIIFAI
-565 MFKIIMLILAI
+565 MFKIIMLVLAI

-594 ISVLNSLRIFIKKL
+594 ISVFNSLRIFIKRI

>member
-1 MKKIKINED
+1 MKKIKFNED
-10 LIRILISAI
+10 LIRILISAV
-19 LLITSIFLKNFK
+19 LLIINIFLKNFK

-54 KNIKNKEIFDEN
+54 KNIKKKEIFDEN

-145 EKIPLDG
+145 EKIPLNG

-327 KIFSVNNKDA
+327 KINGNINEV
-337 ELLKLA
+337 LKIA
-343 AEAEANSNHP
+343 ANAEAHSNHP
-353 IALSIKKAY
+353 IGKSIVSAY
-362 GKEIK
+362 NKTLDMKITDYKEI
-367 SKITNAKEISG
+367 AG
-378 AGISCIIG
+378 LGISC
-386 KDNILVGNKKL
+386 KLNKEKVLVG
-397 LKYNKID
+397 KID
-404 VEENKELG
+404 LLLENNIDVDKIDSVG
-412 TIVYVAKNKKLLGYI
+412 TVIYVAKNNECIGSI
-427 VISDKIKTNAK
+427 IISDKIKDNAK
-438 ESLDKLRN
+438 ETLEDLR
-446 DGISNLIMLSGDA
+446 GELVENLVVLSGDKD
-459 EEVVNI
+459 EVVEDLA
-465 ISKKLNLDKAYGNL
+465 KTLNLDAYHAEL
-479 LPQDKVNILEEYKM
+479 LPEDKIKLLEEYQIFG
-493 KNKTAFVGD
+493 NVAFVGD

-512 ADVGIAMGGIGSDA
+512 SDIGIAMGKIGSDA
-526 TIEASDIVL
+526 TVDASDIVL
-535 MKDDL
+535 MNDDL
-540 SRLADAIKISKITKK
+540 SSITKAIRISKLTKRV
-555 IVMSNIIFAI
+555 ILSNIIFAI
-565 MFKIIMLILAI
+565 SFKLLMLVLAI
-576 LGITPIWLAV
+576 IGITPIYLAV
-586 FADVGVTI
+586 FADVGVTLL
-594 ISVLNSLRIFIKKL
+594 SVLNSLRIFKKGL

>member
-10 LIRILISAI
+10 LIRIIISI
-19 LLITSIFLKNFK
+19 VFLVLGMIFNENICLL
-31 TAYLIVIVVSYVF
+31 VISYVF
-44 VSKEVYENAL
+44 ISKEVYFNAF
-54 KNIKNKEIFDEN
+54 KNIREGNIFDEN
-66 LLMIIA
+66 FLMIIA
-72 TLGAFYIKEYPE
+72 TLGAFYIGEYPE

-90 LFSLGEYLSSQ
+90 LFSIGEYLSDL
-101 AVDNSKKAII
+101 AVDNSKKAIV

-120 TRLKN
+120 INLKN
-125 GELVSTKKV
+125 IGVTDVSNAKV
-134 KLNDIIIVNPG
+134 GDIFVVAPG
-145 EKIPLDG
+145 EKVALDG
-152 IIING
+152 IVVKG
-157 ASHLDTKNLTGE
+157 KSHLDTSSLTGE
-169 SKPLSVKKGDTVLS
+169 AVPHAVFKNSEVLS
-183 GTINIESILE
+183 GTINLE
-193 INSTSTYKT
+193 GVLEVKATKTFET
-202 STASKIIDIMEHA
+202 STASRIIEILEKSE
-215 DEKKAKTEKFITK
+215 EKKTKTEKFITR
-228 FSKIYTP
+228 FSKVYTP
-235 IVVLLSILIVVIPT
+235 IVVLLAILIIIIPT
-249 ILGCDFNTWLYRA
+249 ILGGDFNTWLYRA

-276 SVPLSYFA
+276 SVPLGYFS
-284 GIGRA
+284 GIGKC
-289 SKDGILI
+289 SKEGILV
-296 KGSNELDN
+296 KGSNILDD
-304 LSNIKTIL
+304 LVNIDTII
-312 FDKTGTLTKGVFEVT
+312 FDKTGTITEGVFEVT
-327 KIFSVNNKDA
+327 KIYSVNNKDA

-343 AEAEANSNHP
+343 AAAEANSNHP

-397 LKYNKID
+397 LKYNNID

-493 KNKTAFVGD
+493 INKTAFVGD
-502 GINDAPVIKL
+502 GINDAPVIKC

-540 SRLADAIKISKITKK
+540 SNLADAIKISKITKK
-555 IVMSNIIFAI
+555 IVLSNIIFAI
-565 MFKIIMLILAI
+565 MFKIIMLVLAI

-594 ISVLNSLRIFIKKL
+594 ISVFNSLRIFIKRI

>member
-1 MKKIKINED
+1 MKKIKFNED

-19 LLITSIFLKNFK
+19 LLIISIFLKNFK

-54 KNIKNKEIFDEN
+54 KNIKKKEIFDEN

-183 GTINIESILE
+183 GTINIEGILE

-327 KIFSVNNKDA
+327 KINGNINEV
-337 ELLKLA
+337 LKIA
-343 AEAEANSNHP
+343 ANAEAHSNHP
-353 IALSIKKAY
+353 IGKSIVSAY
-362 GKEIK
+362 NKTLDMKITDYKEI
-367 SKITNAKEISG
+367 AG
-378 AGISCIIG
+378 LGISC
-386 KDNILVGNKKL
+386 KLNKEKVLVG
-397 LKYNKID
+397 KID
-404 VEENKELG
+404 LLLENNIDVDKIDSVG
-412 TIVYVAKNKKLLGYI
+412 TVIYVAKNNECIGSI
-427 VISDKIKTNAK
+427 IISDKIKDNAK
-438 ESLDKLRN
+438 ETLEDLR
-446 DGISNLIMLSGDA
+446 GELVENLVVLSGDKD
-459 EEVVNI
+459 EVVEDLA
-465 ISKKLNLDKAYGNL
+465 KTLNLDAYHAEL
-479 LPQDKVNILEEYKM
+479 LPEDKIKLLEEYQIFG
-493 KNKTAFVGD
+493 NVAFVGD

-512 ADVGIAMGGIGSDA
+512 SDIGIAMGKIGSDA
-526 TIEASDIVL
+526 TVDASDIVL
-535 MKDDL
+535 MNDDL
-540 SRLADAIKISKITKK
+540 SSITKAIRISKLTKRV
-555 IVMSNIIFAI
+555 ILSNIIFAI
-565 MFKIIMLILAI
+565 SFKLLMLVLAI
-576 LGITPIWLAV
+576 IGITPIYLAV
-586 FADVGVTI
+586 FADVGVTLL
-594 ISVLNSLRIFIKKL
+594 SVLNSLRIFKKDL

>member
-10 LIRILISAI
+10 LIRIIISI
-19 LLITSIFLKNFK
+19 VLLVLGMIFNENI
-31 TAYLIVIVVSYVF
+31 YLLVISYVF
-44 VSKEVYENAL
+44 ISKEVYFNAF
-54 KNIKNKEIFDEN
+54 KNIREGKIFDEN
-66 LLMIIA
+66 FLMIIA
-72 TLGAFYIKEYPE
+72 TLGAFYIGEYPE

-90 LFSLGEYLSSQ
+90 LFSIGEYLSDL
-101 AVDNSKKAII
+101 AVDNSKKAIV

-120 TRLKN
+120 INLKN
-125 GELVSTKKV
+125 IGVTDVSNAKV
-134 KLNDIIIVNPG
+134 GDIFVVSPG
-145 EKIPLDG
+145 EKVALDG
-152 IIING
+152 IVIKG
-157 ASHLDTKNLTGE
+157 ESHLDTSSLTGE
-169 SKPLSVKKGDTVLS
+169 AVPRSVYKNSEVLS
-183 GTINIESILE
+183 GTINLE
-193 INSTSTYKT
+193 GVLEVKATKTFET
-202 STASKIIDIMEHA
+202 STASKIIEILEKSE
-215 DEKKAKTEKFITK
+215 EKKTKTEKFITK
-228 FSKIYTP
+228 FSKVYTP
-235 IVVLLSILIVVIPT
+235 IVVLLAILIIIIPT
-249 ILGCDFNTWLYRA
+249 ILGGNFNTWLYRA

-276 SVPLSYFA
+276 SVPLGYFS
-284 GIGRA
+284 GIGKC
-289 SKDGILI
+289 SKEGILV
-296 KGSNELDN
+296 KGSNILDD
-304 LSNIKTIL
+304 LVNIDTII
-312 FDKTGTLTKGVFEVT
+312 FDKTGTITEGVFEVT
-327 KIFSVNNKDA
+327 KIFSVNNKDV

-353 IALSIKKAY
+353 IATSIKKAY

-367 SKITNAKEISG
+367 SKITNVKEISG
-378 AGISCIIG
+378 AGISCTID
-386 KDNILVGNKKL
+386 KDNVLVGNKRFL
-397 LKYNKID
+397 EDNKID
-404 VEENKELG
+404 IEENKELG

-446 DGISNLIMLSGDA
+446 DGINNLIMLSGDA

-502 GINDAPVIKL
+502 GINDAPVIKC

-540 SRLADAIKISKITKK
+540 SNLADAIKISKITKK
-555 IVMSNIIFAI
+555 IVLSNIIFAI
-565 MFKIIMLILAI
+565 MFKIIMLVLAI

-594 ISVLNSLRIFIKKL
+594 ISVFNSLRIFIKRI

>member
-1 MKKIKINED
+1 MKKINED
-10 LIRILISAI
+10 LIRIIISIVFLALGMI
-19 LLITSIFLKNFK
+19 FNENIYLL
-31 TAYLIVIVVSYVF
+31 VISYVF
-44 VSKEVYENAL
+44 VSKEVYFNAF
-54 KNIKNKEIFDEN
+54 KNIRERKIFDEN

-72 TLGAFYIKEYPE
+72 TLGAFYIGEYPE

-90 LFSLGEYLSSQ
+90 LFSIGEYLSDL
-101 AVDNSKKAII
+101 AVDNSKKAIV

-120 TRLKN
+120 INLK
-125 GELVSTKKV
+125 
-134 KLNDIIIVNPG
+134 DIGVTDVNNANVGDIFVVAPG
-145 EKIPLDG
+145 EKVALDG
-152 IIING
+152 IIIKG
-157 ASHLDTKNLTGE
+157 ESHLDTSSLTGE
-169 SKPLSVKKGDTVLS
+169 TMPRAVYKNSEVLS
-183 GTINIESILE
+183 GTINLE
-193 INSTSTYKT
+193 GVLEVKATKTFET
-202 STASKIIDIMEHA
+202 STASKIIEILEKSE
-215 DEKKAKTEKFITK
+215 EKKTKTEKFITR
-228 FSKIYTP
+228 FSKVYTP
-235 IVVLLSILIVVIPT
+235 IVVLLAILIIIIPT
-249 ILGCDFNTWLYRA
+249 ILGGNFNTWLYRA

-276 SVPLSYFA
+276 SVPLGYFS
-284 GIGRA
+284 GIGKC
-289 SKDGILI
+289 SKEGILV
-296 KGSNELDN
+296 KGSNILDD
-304 LSNIKTIL
+304 LVNIDTII
-312 FDKTGTLTKGVFEVT
+312 FDKTGTITEGVFEVT
-327 KIFSVNNKDA
+327 KIYSVNNKDA

-343 AEAEANSNHP
+343 AEAETNSNHP

-386 KDNILVGNKKL
+386 EDNILVGNKKL

-438 ESLDKLRN
+438 ESLDKLRS
-446 DGISNLIMLSGDA
+446 DGISNLVMLSGDA

-502 GINDAPVIKL
+502 GINDAPVIKC

-540 SRLADAIKISKITKK
+540 SNLADAIKISKITKK
-555 IVMSNIIFAI
+555 IVLSNIIFAI
-565 MFKIIMLILAI
+565 MFKIIMLVLAI

-594 ISVLNSLRIFIKKL
+594 ISVFNSLRIFIKKL

>member
-10 LIRILISAI
+10 LIRIIISI
-19 LLITSIFLKNFK
+19 VFLVLGMISNENIYLL
-31 TAYLIVIVVSYVF
+31 VISYVF
-44 VSKEVYENAL
+44 ISKEVYFNAF
-54 KNIKNKEIFDEN
+54 KNIREGKIFDEN

-72 TLGAFYIKEYPE
+72 TLGAFYIGEYPE

-90 LFSLGEYLSSQ
+90 LFSIGEYLSDL
-101 AVDNSKKAII
+101 AVDNSKKAIV

-120 TRLKN
+120 INLKDI
-125 GELVSTKKV
+125 GVTDVSNANV
-134 KLNDIIIVNPG
+134 GDIFVVSPG
-145 EKIPLDG
+145 EKVALDG
-152 IIING
+152 IIIKG
-157 ASHLDTKNLTGE
+157 ESHLDTSSLTGE
-169 SKPLSVKKGDTVLS
+169 AVPRSVYKNSEVLS
-183 GTINIESILE
+183 GTINLE
-193 INSTSTYKT
+193 GVLEVKATKTFET
-202 STASKIIDIMEHA
+202 STASRIIEILEKSE
-215 DEKKAKTEKFITK
+215 EKKTKTEKFITR
-228 FSKIYTP
+228 FSKVYTP
-235 IVVLLSILIVVIPT
+235 IVVLLAILIIIIPT
-249 ILGCDFNTWLYRA
+249 ILGGNFNTWLYRA

-276 SVPLSYFA
+276 SVPLGYFS
-284 GIGRA
+284 GIGKC
-289 SKDGILI
+289 SKEGILV
-296 KGSNELDN
+296 KGSNILDDLVN
-304 LSNIKTIL
+304 VNTII
-312 FDKTGTLTKGVFEVT
+312 FDKTGTITEGVFEVT

-337 ELLKLA
+337 EILKLA

-353 IALSIKKAY
+353 IATSIKKAY

-367 SKITNAKEISG
+367 SKITNVKEISG
-378 AGISCIIG
+378 AGISCTID
-386 KDNILVGNKKL
+386 KDNVLVGNKRFL
-397 LKYNKID
+397 EDNKID
-404 VEENKELG
+404 IEENKELG
-412 TIVYVAKNKKLLGYI
+412 TIVYVAKNKKLLGFI

-438 ESLDKLRN
+438 ESLDKLRS
-446 DGISNLIMLSGDA
+446 DGISNLVMLSGDA

-565 MFKIIMLILAI
+565 MFKVIMLVLAI

-594 ISVLNSLRIFIKKL
+594 ISVLNSLRIFIKRI

>member
-1 MKKIKINED
+1 MKKINED
-10 LIRILISAI
+10 LIRIIISI
-19 LLITSIFLKNFK
+19 VLLVLGMIFNENI
-31 TAYLIVIVVSYVF
+31 YLLVISYVF
-44 VSKEVYENAL
+44 ISKEVYFNAF
-54 KNIKNKEIFDEN
+54 KNIKEGKIFDEN
-66 LLMIIA
+66 FLMIIA
-72 TLGAFYIKEYPE
+72 TLGAFYIGEYPE

-90 LFSLGEYLSSQ
+90 LFSIGEYLSDL
-101 AVDNSKKAII
+101 AVDNSKKAIV

-120 TRLKN
+120 INLKDI
-125 GELVSTKKV
+125 GVTDVSNANV
-134 KLNDIIIVNPG
+134 GDIFVVAPG
-145 EKIPLDG
+145 EKVALDG
-152 IIING
+152 IIIKG
-157 ASHLDTKNLTGE
+157 ESHLDTSSLTGE
-169 SKPLSVKKGDTVLS
+169 AVPRAVYKNSEVLS
-183 GTINIESILE
+183 GTINLE
-193 INSTSTYKT
+193 GVLEVKATKTFET
-202 STASKIIDIMEHA
+202 STASRIIEILEKSE
-215 DEKKAKTEKFITK
+215 EKKTKTEKFITR
-228 FSKIYTP
+228 FSKVYTP
-235 IVVLLSILIVVIPT
+235 IVVLLAILIIIIPT
-249 ILGCDFNTWLYRA
+249 ILGGNLNTWLYRA

-276 SVPLSYFA
+276 SVPLGYFS
-284 GIGRA
+284 GIGKC
-289 SKDGILI
+289 SKEGILV
-296 KGSNELDN
+296 KGSNILDD
-304 LSNIKTIL
+304 LVNIDTII
-312 FDKTGTLTKGVFEVT
+312 FDKTGTITEGVFEVT

-386 KDNILVGNKKL
+386 EDNILVGNKKL

-438 ESLDKLRN
+438 ESLDKLRS
-446 DGISNLIMLSGDA
+446 DGISNLVMLSGDA

-502 GINDAPVIKL
+502 GINDAPVIKC

-540 SRLADAIKISKITKK
+540 SNLADAIKISKITKK
-555 IVMSNIIFAI
+555 IVLSNIIFAI
-565 MFKIIMLILAI
+565 MFKIIMLVLAI

-594 ISVLNSLRIFIKKL
+594 ISVFNSLRIFIKRI

>member
-1 MKKIKINED
+1 MIKINED
-10 LIRILISAI
+10 LIRIIISVI
-19 LLITSIFLKNFK
+19 LLVLGMIFNENI
-31 TAYLIVIVVSYVF
+31 YLLVISYVF
-44 VSKEVYENAL
+44 VSKEVYFNAF
-54 KNIKNKEIFDEN
+54 KNIKEGKIFDEN
-66 LLMIIA
+66 FLMIIA
-72 TLGAFYIKEYPE
+72 TLGAFYIGEYPE

-90 LFSLGEYLSSQ
+90 LFSIGEYLSDL
-101 AVDNSKKAII
+101 AVDNSKKAIV

-120 TRLKN
+120 INLK
-125 GELVSTKKV
+125 
-134 KLNDIIIVNPG
+134 DIGITDVNNANVGDIFVVAPG
-145 EKIPLDG
+145 EKVALDG
-152 IIING
+152 IIIKG
-157 ASHLDTKNLTGE
+157 ESHLDTSSLTGE
-169 SKPLSVKKGDTVLS
+169 AVPRAVYKNSEVLS
-183 GTINIESILE
+183 GTINLE
-193 INSTSTYKT
+193 GVLEVKATKTFET
-202 STASKIIDIMEHA
+202 STASRIIEILEKSE
-215 DEKKAKTEKFITK
+215 EKKTKAEKFITR
-228 FSKIYTP
+228 FSKVYTP
-235 IVVLLSILIVVIPT
+235 IVVLLAILIVIIPT
-249 ILGCDFNTWLYRA
+249 ILGGNFNTWLYRA

-276 SVPLSYFA
+276 SVPLGYFS
-284 GIGRA
+284 GIGKC
-289 SKDGILI
+289 SKEGILV
-296 KGSNELDN
+296 KGSNILDD
-304 LSNIKTIL
+304 LVNIDTII
-312 FDKTGTLTKGVFEVT
+312 FDKTGTITEGVFEVT
-327 KIFSVNNKDA
+327 KIFSVNNKDV

-438 ESLDKLRN
+438 ESLDKLRS

-502 GINDAPVIKL
+502 GINDAPVIKC

-540 SRLADAIKISKITKK
+540 SNLADAIKISKITKK
-555 IVMSNIIFAI
+555 IVLSNIIFAI
-565 MFKIIMLILAI
+565 MFKIIMLVLAI

-594 ISVLNSLRIFIKKL
+594 ISVFNSLRIFIKRI

>member
-1 MKKIKINED
+1 MKKIKFNED

-19 LLITSIFLKNFK
+19 LLIISIFLKKFK
-31 TAYLIVIVVSYVF
+31 TTYLIVIVVSYVF

-183 GTINIESILE
+183 GTINIEGILE

-327 KIFSVNNKDA
+327 KINGNINEV
-337 ELLKLA
+337 LKIA
-343 AEAEANSNHP
+343 ANAEAHSNHP
-353 IALSIKKAY
+353 IGKSIVSAY
-362 GKEIK
+362 NKTLDMKITDYKEI
-367 SKITNAKEISG
+367 AG
-378 AGISCIIG
+378 LGISC
-386 KDNILVGNKKL
+386 KLNKEKVLVG
-397 LKYNKID
+397 KID
-404 VEENKELG
+404 LLLENNIDVDKIDSVG
-412 TIVYVAKNKKLLGYI
+412 TVIYVAKNNECIGSI
-427 VISDKIKTNAK
+427 IISDKIKDNAK
-438 ESLDKLRN
+438 ETLEDLR
-446 DGISNLIMLSGDA
+446 GELVENLVVLSGDKD
-459 EEVVNI
+459 EVVEDLA
-465 ISKKLNLDKAYGNL
+465 KTLNLDAYHAEL
-479 LPQDKVNILEEYKM
+479 LPEDKIKLLEEYQIFGQ
-493 KNKTAFVGD
+493 TAFVGD

-512 ADVGIAMGGIGSDA
+512 SDIGIAMGKIGSDA

-535 MKDDL
+535 MNDDL
-540 SRLADAIKISKITKK
+540 SSITKAIRISKLTKRV
-555 IVMSNIIFAI
+555 ILSNIIFAI
-565 MFKIIMLILAI
+565 SFKLLMLILAI
-576 LGITPIWLAV
+576 IGITPIYLAV
-586 FADVGVTI
+586 FADVGVTLL
-594 ISVLNSLRIFIKKL
+594 SVLNSLRIFKKDL

>member
-10 LIRILISAI
+10 LIRIIISI
-19 LLITSIFLKNFK
+19 VLLVLGMIFNENI
-31 TAYLIVIVVSYVF
+31 YLLVISYVF
-44 VSKEVYENAL
+44 ISKEVYFNAF
-54 KNIKNKEIFDEN
+54 KNIREGKIFDEN
-66 LLMIIA
+66 FLMIIA
-72 TLGAFYIKEYPE
+72 TLGAFYIGEYPE

-90 LFSLGEYLSSQ
+90 LFSIGEYLSDL
-101 AVDNSKKAII
+101 AVDNSKKAIV

-120 TRLKN
+120 INLKN
-125 GELVSTKKV
+125 IGVTDVSNAKV
-134 KLNDIIIVNPG
+134 GDIFVVSPG
-145 EKIPLDG
+145 EKVALDG
-152 IIING
+152 IVIKG
-157 ASHLDTKNLTGE
+157 ESHLDTSSLTGE
-169 SKPLSVKKGDTVLS
+169 AVPRSVYKNSEVLS
-183 GTINIESILE
+183 GTINLE
-193 INSTSTYKT
+193 GVLEVKATKTFET
-202 STASKIIDIMEHA
+202 STASKIIEILEKSE
-215 DEKKAKTEKFITK
+215 EKKTKTEKFITK
-228 FSKIYTP
+228 FSKVYTP
-235 IVVLLSILIVVIPT
+235 IVVLLAILIIIIPT
-249 ILGCDFNTWLYRA
+249 ILGGNFNTWLYRA

-276 SVPLSYFA
+276 SVPLGYFS
-284 GIGRA
+284 GIGKC
-289 SKDGILI
+289 SKEGILV
-296 KGSNELDN
+296 KGSNILDD
-304 LSNIKTIL
+304 LVNIDTII
-312 FDKTGTLTKGVFEVT
+312 FDKTGTITEGVFEVT
-327 KIFSVNNKDA
+327 KIFSVNNKDV

-353 IALSIKKAY
+353 IATSIKKAY

-367 SKITNAKEISG
+367 SKITNVKEISG
-378 AGISCIIG
+378 AGISCTID
-386 KDNILVGNKKL
+386 KDNVLVGNKRFL
-397 LKYNKID
+397 EDNKID
-404 VEENKELG
+404 IEENKELG

-438 ESLDKLRN
+438 ENLDKLRN

-502 GINDAPVIKL
+502 GINDAPVIKC

-540 SRLADAIKISKITKK
+540 SNLADAIKISKITKK
-555 IVMSNIIFAI
+555 TVLSNIIFAI
-565 MFKIIMLILAI
+565 MFKIIMLVLAI

-594 ISVLNSLRIFIKKL
+594 ISVFNSLRIFIKRI